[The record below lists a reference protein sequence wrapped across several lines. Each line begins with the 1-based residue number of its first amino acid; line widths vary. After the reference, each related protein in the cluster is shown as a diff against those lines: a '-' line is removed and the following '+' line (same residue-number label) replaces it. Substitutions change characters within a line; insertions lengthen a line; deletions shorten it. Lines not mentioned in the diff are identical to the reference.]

1 MNRVWKPNVTVA
13 ALIEREGRFLL
24 VEEET
29 EDGLR
34 FNQPA
39 GHLDEGES
47 LAAACAREALE
58 ETAWHFQPRAL
69 VGIYQWPRPRSAAGP
84 SQGGAA
90 GNFERSEQ
98 ASPPSSGRGAG
109 GWSPGNIT
117 YLRFAFSGELGAHE
131 EGRALDAGILR
142 AVWMTPGEVAACR
155 ERHRSPLV
163 LQCVED
169 WLAGRRFP
177 LDLIR
182 HYD

>member
-1 MNRVWKPNVTVA
+1 MDTIWKPNVTVA

-39 GHLDEGES
+39 GHLDHGES
-47 LAAACAREALE
+47 LVAACARETLE
-58 ETAWHFQPRAL
+58 ETAWAFRPTAL
-69 VGIYQWPRPRSAAGP
+69 VGIYLWPRSRPAAWASPDRTGSLP
-84 SQGGAA
+84 DQGG
-90 GNFERSEQ
+90 Q
-98 ASPPSSGRGAG
+98 ASPVSSRSGLGARPAG
-109 GWSPGNIT
+109 VS

-131 EGRALDAGILR
+131 VGRALDTGIQR
-142 AVWMTPGEVAACR
+142 ALWMTPDEIRAST

-163 LQCVED
+163 WQCVSD
-169 WLAGRRFP
+169 YLTGRRFP
-177 LDLIR
+177 LELVR

>member
-13 ALIEREGRFLL
+13 AVVERDGRFLL

-29 EDGLR
+29 DDGLR

-47 LAAACAREALE
+47 LLAACAREALE
-58 ETAWHFQPRAL
+58 ETAWSFTPTAL
-69 VGIYQWPRPRSAAGP
+69 VGVYQWQRP
-84 SQGGAA
+84 QGD
-90 GNFERSEQ
+90 
-98 ASPPSSGRGAG
+98 
-109 GWSPGNIT
+109 IT
-117 YLRFAFSGELGAHE
+117 YLRFAFCGEIGAHE
-131 EGRALDAGILR
+131 AGRVLDAGILR
-142 AVWMTPGEVAACR
+142 AVWLTPEEIRASAD
-155 ERHRSPLV
+155 RHRSPLV
-163 LQCVED
+163 WQCVSD

>member
-1 MNRVWKPNVTVA
+1 MNRIWKPNVTVA

-47 LAAACAREALE
+47 LVAACVREALE
-58 ETAWHFQPRAL
+58 ETAWAFAPTAL
-69 VGIYQWPRPRSAAGP
+69 VGIYQWPRP
-84 SQGGAA
+84 QGD
-90 GNFERSEQ
+90 
-98 ASPPSSGRGAG
+98 
-109 GWSPGNIT
+109 IT
-117 YLRFAFSGELGAHE
+117 YLRFAFSGDLGAHE
-131 EGRALDAGILR
+131 DGRALDAGIQR
-142 AVWMTPGEVAACR
+142 AVWMTPDEIRVTA

-163 LQCVED
+163 WQCVID
-169 WLAGRRFP
+169 YLAGRRFP
-177 LDLIR
+177 LELVR